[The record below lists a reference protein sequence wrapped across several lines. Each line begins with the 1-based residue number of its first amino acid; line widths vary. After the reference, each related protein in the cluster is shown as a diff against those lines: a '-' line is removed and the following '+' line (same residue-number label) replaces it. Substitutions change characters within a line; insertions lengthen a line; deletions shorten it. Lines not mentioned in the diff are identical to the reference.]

1 MQGIRLR
8 RIALWA
14 ERRDG
19 NFVGVFQRSLLY
31 LKKQK
36 GEIMPYKEPDYE
48 TVILLK
54 LGAIENSLKSFMSS
68 LKEPLQKE
76 WGRAVIVYAPV
87 SGRISWFFGDDNEVK
102 EGWVICSINYDPARP
117 EKNVPS
123 PATGHLFIHREAEGG
138 ELVYGGMPIAHIN
151 T

>member
-1 MQGIRLR
+1 MTYR
-8 RIALWA
+8 
-14 ERRDG
+14 
-19 NFVGVFQRSLLY
+19 
-31 LKKQK
+31 
-36 GEIMPYKEPDYE
+36 EPDYE
-48 TVILLK
+48 TVILQK
-54 LGAIENSLKSFMSS
+54 LRAMEDVLKSFMSR

-76 WGRAVIVYAPV
+76 WGGAVTVYAPV
-87 SGRISWFFGDDNEVK
+87 SGRISWFFGDDNEVR

-123 PATGHLFIHREAEGG
+123 PATGYLFIHREAENG